1 MLRFKEL
8 IELWRTANSMTQ
20 ALEESHVML
29 ENTSKMFTASVQS
42 LRKSDSAEVNID
54 IYAMDQQ
61 INQYEQDVRRKVLK
75 HLAITGGT
83 NVIPGLI
90 LTSIVIDIE
99 RIGDYTKNIKD
110 LASHHPNRLTAGRYD
125 SELIKIETG
134 VGEIYE
140 QILPM
145 LRSSNAEGAR
155 RLMEGNWWILRKCDE
170 IVTELIGSPD
180 PEITPN
186 DAVATALYTR
196 YLKRIAAHLMNIAS
210 SIFNPFERIGFRAE
224 TDEET

>member
-29 ENTSKMFTASVQS
+29 ENTSKMFTASVRS
-42 LRKSDSAEVNID
+42 LRQSDSSEVDID
-54 IYAMDQQ
+54 IYAMDHQ

-83 NVIPGLI
+83 NMIPGLI

-110 LASHHPNRLTAGRYD
+110 LASHHPTRLTAGRYD
-125 SELIKIETG
+125 ADLIQIETG
-134 VGEIYE
+134 VGEVYA

-145 LRSSNAEGAR
+145 LKSSDAKGAR
-155 RLMEGNWWILRKCDE
+155 QLMEGHWWILRKCDD
-170 IVTELIGSPD
+170 IVTELIGSTDPD
-180 PEITPN
+180 ITPT
-186 DAVATALYTR
+186 DAVATALYNPIPQTDCGTPHEHCF
-196 YLKRIAAHLMNIAS
+196 KHL
-210 SIFNPFERIGFRAE
+210 
-224 TDEET
+224 